1 MLSFVVQNYY
11 SNTPVLIRTRR
22 YQSLVKYSMC
32 LISIPYINFMLE
44 LSKSLRIN
52 ILKPSAYLVYFNK
65 NFLKTFWKYFKF
77 FVIRDVGLY
86 TNNFHKSLV
95 FCTIQSLNEKL
106 WFKNYDLPLAK
117 YSFVSDRYYVKPVSV
132 FHFSFNLKVYNT
144 LIFFIFHFITNYY
157 FSSKNDFKLYYNFI
171 LFQDNFKF
179 FFFCNIP
186 YFKVFNY

>member
-65 NFLKTFWKYFKF
+65 NFLKTF
-77 FVIRDVGLY
+77 
-86 TNNFHKSLV
+86 
-95 FCTIQSLNEKL
+95 
-106 WFKNYDLPLAK
+106 
-117 YSFVSDRYYVKPVSV
+117 
-132 FHFSFNLKVYNT
+132 
-144 LIFFIFHFITNYY
+144 
-157 FSSKNDFKLYYNFI
+157 
-171 LFQDNFKF
+171 
-179 FFFCNIP
+179 
-186 YFKVFNY
+186 